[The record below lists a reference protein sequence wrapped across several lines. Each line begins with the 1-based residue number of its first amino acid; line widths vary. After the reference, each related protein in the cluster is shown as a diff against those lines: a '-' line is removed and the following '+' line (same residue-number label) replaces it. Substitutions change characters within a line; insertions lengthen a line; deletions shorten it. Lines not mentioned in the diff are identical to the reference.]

1 MISGRSG
8 PSTTAKPRRVYHP
21 TMPSSLREHLATLP
35 DDWDSWLVLADQLTV
50 AGDERGEMLVL
61 DHRGERDRVLAAADR
76 WLDDN
81 PFFGRDTYAGFWWVR
96 KLSRLAGPRTP
107 SDLKVFAQPLS
118 QLLALIEV
126 DGHDGETTPPSWG
139 VHRDR
144 VFAAALSWIDR
155 VFPAVPELGRW
166 QALSDTRLLDRTEEE
181 LEVAFPFYAPAV
193 MSFVLR
199 QVAARKPLDLP
210 WPVHRTQSLLLYPH
224 HGADFEQQRQR
235 LSALDRE
242 QRAAIYAFSLVLDKE
257 PPGQVAW
264 GRVWDAEREG
274 PREDW
279 FARFAAP

>member
-1 MISGRSG
+1 MQRD
-8 PSTTAKPRRVYHP
+8 A
-21 TMPSSLREHLATLP
+21 SLLEHLATLP
-35 DDWDSWLVLADQLTV
+35 DDWGSWLVFADQLTA

-81 PFFGRDTYAGFWWVR
+81 PFFGRDTYAGFGWVR
-96 KLSRLAGPRTP
+96 QLSLLAGPRTP

-126 DGHDGETTPPSWG
+126 DGHDGRTAPPSWD

-155 VFPAVPELGRW
+155 AFPAIPEHGRW
-166 QALSDTRLLDRTEEE
+166 QAFSDTRLLDRTEEE
-181 LEVAFPFYAPAV
+181 LEAAFAFYAPAV

-199 QVAARKPLDLP
+199 QVAARKPVDLP
-210 WPVHRTQSLLLYPH
+210 WPVHRIQALLSYPH
-224 HGADFEQQRQR
+224 RDAHAVEQQRQR

-279 FARFAAP
+279 FALFASP